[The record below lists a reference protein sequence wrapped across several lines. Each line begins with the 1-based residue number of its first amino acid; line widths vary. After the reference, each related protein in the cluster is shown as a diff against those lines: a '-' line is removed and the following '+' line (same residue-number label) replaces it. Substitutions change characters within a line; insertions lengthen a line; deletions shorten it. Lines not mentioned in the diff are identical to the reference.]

1 MKVIGLTGGI
11 GSGKSTVARA
21 FASLGVPVY
30 IADDESKLILN
41 QHPEAINKIK
51 ALLGEKA
58 YSTNDEGITLANRK
72 FIASQVFTN
81 SDLLHGLNQILHPL
95 VREHFQQWLIK
106 QESMYVIYEAAILFE
121 SGGDQYCDATI
132 LVWASEQDRI
142 GRVVKRDRA
151 SVNEVRQRLQNQ
163 WRDTQ
168 RLEKADYVIINSE
181 MHKID
186 SFVINFNDF
195 MLK

>member
-41 QHPEAINKIK
+41 QHPAAINKIR

-58 YSTNDEGITLANRK
+58 YSTNAEGITVANRK

-81 SDLLHGLNQILHPL
+81 NRLLQELNQILHPL
-95 VREHFQQWLIK
+95 VREHFKQWLIK
-106 QESMYVIYEAAILFE
+106 QESTYVIYEAAILFE
-121 SGGDQYCDATI
+121 SSGDQYCDATI
-132 LVWASEQDRI
+132 LVWANEWDRI
-142 GRVVKRDRA
+142 NRVVKRDRV

-163 WRDTQ
+163 WSDTQ
-168 RLEKADYVIINSE
+168 RLEKADYVIINRE
-181 MHKID
+181 THKIN
-186 SFVINFNDF
+186 SYVMNFNDF